1 MELLLAIIALIM
13 SAFFSGSETAFLSA
27 SRIRIEVQHRRKI
40 KGSKQAYRFIK
51 KPESFIVT
59 TLIGNNFVNVLFSS
73 LMVLI
78 LRESVQ
84 DFFLVLISTSLLLIF
99 GEIVPKAIAW
109 EFANPLSIRLA
120 RPLYLLKVLF
130 APISFV
136 LITISNFLLRRFHVS
151 EEKKIP
157 EILTRSDI
165 QKYIHESEKHGVIRP
180 DEREIITRLFDLTE
194 TRVKETMIPR
204 TDIIAM
210 SNESAISEVI
220 AKFNESG
227 VSRLPIYDGDL
238 DNIVAVVH
246 AKDLFLNPQELE
258 EISEE
263 ILYVPETKYA
273 FELLKEFQQKKMSI
287 AVVLDEYGGTAGLVT
302 LEDLI
307 EELFGEIYD
316 EFDIDHEPMFVFENE
331 TTIKIIA
338 RAEVDELNQK
348 FKLNIPA
355 GNYTTLGGFIIEQL
369 GHIPRPNETIDGER
383 FKIIIEKASRR
394 RVILVRLILDE
405 PILNH

>member
-1 MELLLAIIALIM
+1 MELLLAIIALLM
-13 SAFFSGSETAFLSA
+13 SGFFSGAETAFLSA

-59 TLIGNNFVNVLFSS
+59 SLIGNNFVNVLFST
-73 LMVLI
+73 LIVLI

-99 GEIVPKAIAW
+99 GEIIPKAIAW
-109 EFANPLSIRLA
+109 EFANQLSIRLA
-120 RPLYLLKVLF
+120 RPLYFLKVLF

-136 LITISNFLLRRFHVS
+136 LIAISNFLLRLFRVPD
-151 EEKKIP
+151 EKKIQG
-157 EILTRSDI
+157 ILTRTDL
-165 QKYIHESEKHGVIRP
+165 QKYIHESEKHGVIESN
-180 DEREIITRLFDLTE
+180 EREIITRIFGLTE
-194 TRVKETMIPR
+194 TRVKQTMIPR

-210 SNESAISEVI
+210 SHESSISEII
-220 AKFNESG
+220 AQFNESG
-227 VSRLPIYDGDL
+227 FSRLPIYDRNI
-238 DNIVAVVH
+238 DNIVAVVY
-246 AKDLFLNPQELE
+246 AKDLFLNPKELKD
-258 EISEE
+258 IVEE
-263 ILYVPETKYA
+263 ILYVPETKSA
-273 FELLKEFQQKKMSI
+273 FELLKEFKQNKTSI

-316 EFDIDHEPMFVFENE
+316 EFDIDHEPMYVFEDE
-331 TTIKIIA
+331 KTIRIIA
-338 RAEVDELNQK
+338 QAEVDELNQK
-348 FKLNIPA
+348 FGIGIPE

-405 PILNH
+405 PVLNR